1 MSCLSPW
8 ETLTPAVFAGMSC
21 VSTAFFLTVITSP
34 PNALNLVSNKLS
46 ASQPLSD
53 IMLRTLLKYLKT
65 PFLLVFMVVTLRQ
78 VCLGH
83 GLIGSAENHFRNS
96 SRRLASLTPSSEHLP
111 IHHICQPQA
120 LSTSTN
126 FCPLSTAV
134 LPTYGRLSV
143 CSGNFTY
150 GNLTTYGNLPAYG
163 NLIVYGNLT
172 VYYGNL
178 TVYYGNLTDYGNLTA
193 YYGNLTDY
201 GNLTAYG
208 NLIAYGN

>member
-1 MSCLSPW
+1 MR
-8 ETLTPAVFAGMSC
+8 
-21 VSTAFFLTVITSP
+21 
-34 PNALNLVSNKLS
+34 LNS
-46 ASQPLSD
+46 
-53 IMLRTLLKYLKT
+53 
-65 PFLLVFMVVTLRQ
+65 FLLDYHHVAAQRPQSSIQQTLSIATSLGYHVANTTQ
-78 VCLGH
+78 VPQNSFSARFYGRYFTTS
-83 GLIGSAENHFRNS
+83 SAENHFRNS

-178 TVYYGNLTDYGNLTA
+178 TDYGNLTA

-201 GNLTAYG
+201 GNLTAYV